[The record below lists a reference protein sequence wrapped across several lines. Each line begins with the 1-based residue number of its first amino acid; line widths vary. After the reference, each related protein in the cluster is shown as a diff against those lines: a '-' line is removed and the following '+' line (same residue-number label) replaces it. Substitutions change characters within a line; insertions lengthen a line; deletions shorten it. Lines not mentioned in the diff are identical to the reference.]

1 MRIKIEKFPQV
12 DGDLGWLETTPGFT
26 APLGQRV
33 KGAHAFDVAVIGAGF
48 TGISLALRFAEL
60 QPSARI
66 AVVDALRVGEGTSG
80 RNAGFLIDLP
90 HNLDGGKT
98 DANYAR
104 ALYRLNAFA
113 IDRLREYKDRF
124 AIPFWDDAGKY
135 MSAHEEENESGLT
148 SFVKML
154 SVAGFEYEQLSGR
167 ELERRLGTSYY
178 RSAVY
183 TPGNVLVNPAALVRG
198 LTKALPK
205 NVTLFENSPV
215 SGIEYGSPHRLQFV
229 GGSIVAPVVVQ
240 ATNAFSEEFGK
251 LSRTLAPVFTYASL
265 TSVLTDEQIKKHFNG
280 VRSWGTTSAHPAGS
294 TVRFTV
300 DKRIFV
306 RNTLDFLPE
315 LKCTRAGLDNAW
327 KQHRKSFEARFPF
340 LKDMPFE
347 YTWGGMLAMTLN
359 HEPVFAD
366 AGDGVYTMGGCNG
379 VGVVKGTYLGYY
391 MADRINN
398 IQSENLQF
406 IQQHSSPSW
415 VPPDP
420 LRTIGARLRLTRES
434 AAAGGDV

>member
-1 MRIKIEKFPQV
+1 MHNIERFPQV
-12 DGDLGWLETTPGFT
+12 DGELGWLETAPDFT

-33 KGAHAFDVAVIGAGF
+33 KGEHAFDVVVIGAGF
-48 TGISLALRFAEL
+48 TGISFALRFAEL

-66 AVVDALRVGEGTSG
+66 AIVDALRVGEGTSG

-98 DANYAR
+98 NAEYAR
-104 ALYRLNAFA
+104 ALYKLNVFA
-113 IDRLREYKDRF
+113 IERLRAFKDRF
-124 AIPFWDDAGKY
+124 DIPFWDDAGKY
-135 MSAHEEENESGLT
+135 MSAHEARNEPALA
-148 SFVKML
+148 SFARML
-154 SVAGFEYEQLSGR
+154 GDAGFEYETVSGR
-167 ELERRLGTSYY
+167 DLEKRLGTSYY

-205 NVTLFENSPV
+205 NVTLFENSAV
-215 SGIEYGSPHRLQFV
+215 LGIEYGARHRVRFL
-229 GGSIVAPVVVQ
+229 GGSLRAPMLIQ
-240 ATNAFSEEFGK
+240 ATNSFSEEFGK
-251 LSRTLAPVFTYASL
+251 LSRRLAPVFTYASL
-265 TSVLTDEQIKKHFNG
+265 TPRLTPEQVTKHFHG

-294 TVRFTV
+294 TVRYTM
-300 DKRIFV
+300 DGRIFV

-315 LKCTRAGLDNAW
+315 LRSTREGLDTAW
-327 KQHRKSFEARFPF
+327 KQHRRSFEARFPF
-340 LKDMPFE
+340 LKDMAFE
-347 YTWGGMLAMTLN
+347 FTWGGMIAMTLN

-366 AGDGVYTMGGCNG
+366 AGDGVYVMGGCNG

-391 MADRINN
+391 MADHIDQRD
-398 IQSENLQF
+398 SENLAF
-406 IQQHSSPSW
+406 IRQHANPAW

-420 LRTIGARLRLTRES
+420 LRAVGARMRLTRES